1 MFARSRAYVDGD
13 FTRTANQRKLIQ
25 ALVDKVLALPVTELP
40 GVIQAAAK
48 CVTTDIKVNVIISLA
63 QQFKDDGDLLMY
75 SAMLPSVTGY
85 VDGVSYV
92 FADEGK
98 VTEMMKVVDQ
108 GGDPSGIT
116 GSTSKLAQKYGAG
129 SSAGGSSTGGT
140 ATGSGMY
147 AGNDYDTG
155 GASAYSG
162 GYSASGTGS
171 SSYYGGATGG
181 ATGGYADTSS
191 SASGAGTGYSGAAS
205 TGGSAGSSGT
215 GGYATGAGTG
225 GYAAGTGVGSAY

>member
-1 MFARSRAYVDGD
+1 MV
-13 FTRTANQRKLIQ
+13 
-25 ALVDKVLALPVTELP
+25 
-40 GVIQAAAK
+40 
-48 CVTTDIKVNVIISLA
+48 
-63 QQFKDDGDLLMY
+63 MY

-92 FADEGK
+92 FADEDK
-98 VTEMMKVVDQ
+98 VTEMMKIVDQ

-129 SSAGGSSTGGT
+129 SSAGGSSTGGA

-147 AGNDYDTG
+147 AGNDYATG
-155 GASAYSG
+155 GTSGYSG

-171 SSYYGGATGG
+171 SSYYGG

-205 TGGSAGSSGT
+205 TGG
-215 GGYATGAGTG
+215 
-225 GYAAGTGVGSAY
+225 